1 MQVLKNLFQ
10 VGGDLNGITFD
21 QQGALWNDGN
31 SYILKMPDG
40 LILFDCGCGDT
51 LDQIF
56 GNMAYWGLDPDHI
69 KYCILTHA
77 HYDHAGA
84 GHILKKRGV
93 KFISIAET
101 AASVAAGDE
110 RCCGYLYHKIFTP
123 FEVDQIVTDG
133 EKINILGLDI
143 EVIHVPGHS
152 MGCTAYAFQWDGKS
166 LVVSGDLIGTL
177 LGGDFGW
184 GGSIDFD
191 KKIYME
197 SLRKFAKV
205 DSDVM
210 LPGHGL
216 IYFHKPRR
224 RVEEALNA
232 ALMQWR

>member
-31 SYILKMPDG
+31 SYVLKLSGG
-40 LILFDCGCGDT
+40 LVLFDCGCGDT
-51 LDQIF
+51 MDQIF
-56 GNMAYWGLDPDHI
+56 RNMAYWDLSPDDI
-69 KYCILTHA
+69 KFCILTHA
-77 HYDHAGA
+77 HFDHAA
-84 GHILKKRGV
+84 GGPILKKQGV
-93 KFISIAET
+93 KFIAVRET
-101 AASVAAGDE
+101 ADSVAAGDE

-123 FEVDQIVTDG
+123 FEVDQVVADG
-133 EKINILGLDI
+133 EILEVLGLKI

-152 MGCTAYAFQWDGKS
+152 MGCTAYAFRWDGKDV
-166 LVVSGDLIGTL
+166 VVSGDLIGTL

-205 DSDVM
+205 DSDIM